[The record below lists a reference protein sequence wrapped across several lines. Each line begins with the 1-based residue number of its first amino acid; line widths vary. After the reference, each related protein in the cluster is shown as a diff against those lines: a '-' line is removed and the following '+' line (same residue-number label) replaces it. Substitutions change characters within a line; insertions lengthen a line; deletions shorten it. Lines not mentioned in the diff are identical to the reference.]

1 LKIESKL
8 AELND
13 SRKLEKWK
21 WLKVQHEAAVKEFYS
36 LGQPRFW
43 YMWSE
48 AERKKL
54 KLSQVLNS

>member
-1 LKIESKL
+1 
-8 AELND
+8 
-13 SRKLEKWK
+13 LEKWK